1 MCGLTV
7 HMFANL
13 KQVIPKQ
20 TPRSTT
26 IKFSEN
32 VKFFMYAKQG
42 CGYSKRA
49 HKEISDRLKDP
60 ARFTIVDPLKKG
72 YLCSATWE
80 LKTDVNAEEKKQLE
94 ELVSLWDGTRTYPDI
109 YVHDHPQWKW
119 IGGCDDLMTLSNP
132 GSDLLRS
139 LWWGKV
145 DVSTASKSLRF

>member
-32 VKFFMYAKQG
+32 AKYFMYAKQG

-49 HKEISDRLKDP
+49 YREISGRLKDP

-80 LKTDVNAEEKKQLE
+80 LKTKDHKDVNTKEKMQLHHLLE
-94 ELVSLWDGTRTYPDI
+94 LDHQPKLSLVS
-109 YVHDHPQWKW
+109 YVCLDEVS
-119 IGGCDDLMTLSNP
+119 LN
-132 GSDLLRS
+132 LLVVFS
-139 LWWGKV
+139 SHGHV
-145 DVSTASKSLRF
+145 